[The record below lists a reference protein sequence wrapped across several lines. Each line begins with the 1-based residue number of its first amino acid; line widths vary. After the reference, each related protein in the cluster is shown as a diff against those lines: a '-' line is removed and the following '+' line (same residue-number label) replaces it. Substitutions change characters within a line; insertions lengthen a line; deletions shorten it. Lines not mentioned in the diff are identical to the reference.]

1 MLVTT
6 GVSRDDVVRP
16 ARILHAAGVEVYTVG
31 VGRVSVR
38 YLRKI
43 ATDRFHVF
51 SANVGS
57 LLTIV
62 RTLKDKMCHSPGK
75 STENF
80 FHILLT
86 PSCNMY
92 RIPLE
97 ICSVSI
103 FVVPNSNSGL

>member
-1 MLVTT
+1 MLILVTT
-6 GVSRDDVVRP
+6 GVSRDNVVRP

-31 VGRVSVR
+31 LRRVSVR

-51 SANVGS
+51 STNVRS

-75 STENF
+75 LLANNF
-80 FHILLT
+80 GHTMPTFSVQCLL
-86 PSCNMY
+86 
-92 RIPLE
+92 
-97 ICSVSI
+97 SI
-103 FVVPNSNSGL
+103 YEA

>member
-16 ARILHAAGVEVYTVG
+16 ARILHAAGVEVYAVG

-62 RTLKDKMCHSPGK
+62 RTLKDKMCHSPGN
-75 STENF
+75 STQ
-80 FHILLT
+80 ILLT

-97 ICSVSI
+97 IKALRLHV
-103 FVVPNSNSGL
+103 

>member
-75 STENF
+75 STPNF
-80 FHILLT
+80 FSYSPYPFL
-86 PSCNMY
+86 
-92 RIPLE
+92 
-97 ICSVSI
+97 
-103 FVVPNSNSGL
+103 

>member
-43 ATDRFHVF
+43 ATDRFRVF

-62 RTLKDKMCHSPGK
+62 RTLKDKMCHSPGN
-75 STENF
+75 STQSF
-80 FHILLT
+80 F
-86 PSCNMY
+86 
-92 RIPLE
+92 
-97 ICSVSI
+97 
-103 FVVPNSNSGL
+103 SNSPYPFL